1 MVEAE
6 GDQGEGEIGRE
17 NGVKGR
23 KEGSWKRSKKWGGG
37 RGGEG
42 EGERLTLPNNH
53 ASNSSFIKTKSL
65 KSTKSPTAN
74 KWQMINRLNK
84 FLLNAGIWELEV
96 GFISLL
102 EAIFKHAA

>member
-1 MVEAE
+1 M
-6 GDQGEGEIGRE
+6 GQGEKRGAGRE
-17 NGVKGR
+17 VKSGD
-23 KEGSWKRSKKWGGG
+23 GG

-42 EGERLTLPNNH
+42 EGERLTLPNSH

-102 EAIFKHAA
+102 EAIFTHAA

>member
-23 KEGSWKRSKKWGGG
+23 KEGSWKRSKKWGWG

-42 EGERLTLPNNH
+42 GD
-53 ASNSSFIKTKSL
+53 S
-65 KSTKSPTAN
+65 
-74 KWQMINRLNK
+74 
-84 FLLNAGIWELEV
+84 
-96 GFISLL
+96 
-102 EAIFKHAA
+102 